1 VFLSISGRFSWPT
14 ASAGKDA
21 EFALFDV
28 NMKPNITGPGRP
40 GREAQA
46 ALTVLAAEALGWS
59 YRDFV
64 RNVLRQGVRLR
75 SLL

>member
-1 VFLSISGRFSWPT
+1 
-14 ASAGKDA
+14 
-21 EFALFDV
+21 LFDV

-40 GREAQA
+40 GRETQA

-64 RNVLRQGVRLR
+64 RNVLRQAVRLR